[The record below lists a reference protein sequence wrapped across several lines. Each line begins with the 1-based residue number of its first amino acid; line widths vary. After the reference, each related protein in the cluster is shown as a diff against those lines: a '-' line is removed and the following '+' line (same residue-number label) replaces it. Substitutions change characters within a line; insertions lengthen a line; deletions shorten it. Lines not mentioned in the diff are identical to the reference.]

1 MEKFL
6 GKGVNMR
13 VVLRMFLISQAIWFV
28 SGAGDVRAQWP
39 GDPAVNMIICDRAG
53 EQTLAKVA
61 ATSDGGCYVSWQDH
75 ASGNYDVYMQRLNG
89 AGEIEWPENGLLI
102 SDHPQETWITDYD
115 LTADL
120 EDNAVVVFNDVRNG
134 SDRDIYAY
142 RISPEGDFVWG
153 ADGLTVSDNDGFE
166 PDPQVVVTS
175 DGNIVIAWPEDNM
188 AHLRKVTPGGDDFW
202 DPSTITLSFDYSV
215 NSTRLAEAEADG
227 VILEIQVSTGPNFW
241 DPCYLHMHKFDA
253 SGTALWGPD
262 GVEVMTTGGI
272 AAYMRS
278 EISGDGS
285 GGAYSFWYDTRNVEH
300 HAYVQHVDV
309 DGGVMWTPN
318 GVMLSTTGGEMQM
331 YPALAKVPST
341 DDVIVFYR
349 ITDLNQTLYGIGGQ
363 KLNSLGERQWG
374 DGGIVYVPASS
385 EDRYNVL
392 AFPQEDGAMVIYKE
406 LPEDVVNSIIKAIRV
421 DGSGSPVWE
430 PSPVTMVTTL
440 SEKGTVAADDNPAGV
455 VVASWNDDRFD
466 ASGDIYLQNINPD
479 GSFGG
484 SSACDYMAG
493 DCNHNGVSLELAD
506 VVTMIGMY
514 RGTTE
519 PYYTCD
525 CPPHG
530 ADFAPEADPNGNCQ
544 AFELGD
550 VVTEIAA
557 YRGTGTASGCE
568 DCPGSG

>member
-1 MEKFL
+1 
-6 GKGVNMR
+6 MR
-13 VVLRMFLISQAIWFV
+13 AISLMILIFQAICFMV
-28 SGAGDVRAQWP
+28 GAGDVRAQWP

-61 ATSDGGCYVSWQDH
+61 ATSDGGCYVSWHDH
-75 ASGNYDVYMQRLNG
+75 GSGNYDVYLQRLNG
-89 AGEIEWPENGLLI
+89 AGQIEWPENGLLV
-102 SDHPQETWITDYD
+102 SGHPQETWITDYD

-120 EDNAVVVFNDVRNG
+120 EDHAILVFNDIRNG

-153 ADGLTVSDNDGFE
+153 ADGLTISDNDGFE
-166 PDPQVVVTS
+166 PDPRVVVTS

-215 NSTRLAEAEADG
+215 NSTRLAESEADG
-227 VILEIQVSTGPNFW
+227 VILEIQVSSGPNFW
-241 DPCYLHMHKFDA
+241 DPCYLYMHKFDA

-262 GVEVMTTGGI
+262 GVEVMTTSGI

-300 HAYVQHVDV
+300 HAYVQHVDI
-309 DGGVMWTPN
+309 DGGVMWTPD

-331 YPALAKVPST
+331 YPALAKAPST

-349 ITDLNQTLYGIGGQ
+349 ITDLNQTLFGIGGQ

-374 DGGIVYVPASS
+374 DGGIAYVPASS

-406 LPEDVVNSIIKAIRV
+406 VPEGVVNSIIKAIRV
-421 DGSGSPVWE
+421 DISGSPLWE
-430 PSPVTMVTTL
+430 PSPVTMVATL
-440 SEKGTVAADDNPAGV
+440 SEKGRVHGDINSAGQVIAA
-455 VVASWNDDRFD
+455 WNDMRAD

-479 GSFGG
+479 GSFGPLSG
-484 SSACDYMAG
+484 CDYLAG

-530 ADFAPEADPNGNCQ
+530 PDFVPEADPNGNCQ

-557 YRGTGTASGCE
+557 YRGTGPVLGCD